1 MLAAKTFSVCIVFC
15 AIVCCVLGTAVSAAD
30 AVPLPEPDPSRLIVS
45 ELIYSVSDKPTP
57 QCHASTIVETS
68 DGIAAA
74 WFGGT
79 REKNPD
85 VGIWFS
91 RKTGEG
97 WSEPVQLADGSEG
110 EDKEYACWNPVLF
123 QPASG
128 PLMLFYKVGPDP
140 RTWWG
145 VLRTSDDAGRTW
157 SDPSRL
163 GTTTALGE
171 AHPQLAGPIKNK
183 PVQLADGTIMC
194 PSSTEHEGWRVHFE
208 VSSDNGKSWSV
219 IGPIHDASTFN
230 AIQPS
235 VLTYKDGRLQV
246 LCRTREGVIA
256 QSASTDNGKTWSA
269 MSATTL
275 SNPNSGTDAVTLADG
290 RQLLVYN
297 HTVKGGPF
305 PSGRNMLNVAVS
317 SDGVDWTHVLTLE
330 KEPRSEF
337 SYPAVIQTS
346 DGKVHITY
354 TWKRQSIKHV
364 VLDPK
369 TISQN

>member
-1 MLAAKTFSVCIVFC
+1 MVTKSLSVCGW
-15 AIVCCVLGTAVSAAD
+15 AISLVLLACTTFAAEPAAV
-30 AVPLPEPDPSRLIVS
+30 PEPDPTRLLLS
-45 ELIYSVSDKPTP
+45 ELIYDTNDKPTP

-68 DGIAAA
+68 DGVAAA

-91 RKTGEG
+91 KRTSDG
-97 WSEPVQLADGSEG
+97 WSTPVQLADGSEG
-110 EDKEYACWNPVLF
+110 EDQEYACWNPVLF
-123 QPASG
+123 QPKSG
-128 PLMLFYKVGPDP
+128 PLMLFYKVGPHP

-145 VLRTSDDAGRTW
+145 VLRTSNDDGKTW
-157 SDPSRL
+157 SNPSRL

-171 AHPQLAGPIKNK
+171 PHPQLAGPIKNK
-183 PVQLADGTIMC
+183 PVQLDDGTIFC
-194 PSSTEHEGWRVHFE
+194 PSSTEHAGWRVHFE

-219 IGPIHDASTFN
+219 TGPINDGSNFN

-235 VLTYKDGRLQV
+235 ILTYADGRLQV
-246 LCRTREGVIA
+246 LCRTREGVVA
-256 QSASTDNGKTWSA
+256 QSISTDHGKTWSA
-269 MSATTL
+269 MSATSL
-275 SNPNSGTDAVTLADG
+275 PNPNSGTDAVTLTDG

-297 HTVKGGPF
+297 HTIKGGPF
-305 PSGRNMLNVAVS
+305 PSGRNMINVAVS
-317 SDGVDWTHVLTLE
+317 SDGVDWTPVITLE
-330 KEPRSEF
+330 KERRVEF

-369 TISQN
+369 TIPQN